1 MSIKEIEL
9 ATPSHSEFSNEA
21 EGNKIEIMSTP
32 HISTP
37 VASPSADDAPLS
49 KEHQPEPAANDVEMT
64 DLFGEDN
71 TKPSV
76 NTDATEKPQTPSEPE
91 QEPPVAPPA
100 EKETA
105 PSADNVAPETNA
117 SAPQDASDAPS
128 QPEATTTKT
137 PESEKPSATETKQ
150 SESTTVADTKQSE
163 SATVAAPVEAAPS
176 TNAPPAITTD
186 NTTTTNT
193 VTAASSADST
203 QQQPES
209 LKRAFESTPESPSKK
224 IKTENV
230 LPPTHV
236 ADNAVLASLIPPGD
250 SRNPPP
256 GAPQELAKHQLKFAL
271 ASIKAVKRLK
281 DAGPFLAPVDIVKLN
296 IPTYLDYVKNPMDLG
311 TMESKITNNVYKS
324 ATEFVSDMDLI
335 VSNCELFNGKD
346 SEISQMARN
355 IRTSFAKHVR
365 NLPPYDQPTQ
375 TVSKSKRK
383 TATKPARAASAT
395 PKPPASRAAAPK
407 PAAAAA
413 TAPADS
419 KAFQAPGV
427 PTIRRD
433 SAVDSGRPKR
443 EIHPPRSKDIL
454 YDKPR
459 RKKYDAELKFCGVV
473 LRDLLSKK
481 HEAYSYPFLDP
492 VDPVALNCPNYF
504 DIVKHPMDL
513 STIQKKYAA
522 NEYDSADEF
531 EADVR
536 LMFNNCYK
544 FNPEGSP
551 VNLMGHR
558 LEAVFDKKWQEK
570 PVPTPVTTPA
580 ATSISSDEEK
590 SGDEDEEAA
599 VYAANPAIRFL
610 EDQLDR
616 MQKELNKLKRE
627 ALKEAR
633 EKAKPKPRKKSTGG
647 SSSSVQ
653 KKEPVKRKPGRKPS
667 NASNTS
673 FTAPPVHVTYEMKKE
688 LSESMATLTEARM
701 MHVLTIIRESMPHIN
716 AEQEEIELD
725 MESLTPETLLKLYN
739 YVVHNDE
746 KARVNGSS
754 KAVNGEPSV
763 LSTAVAAGRGKGGA
777 AKKGKPLTE
786 AEQSRQIEEIQKKIE
801 QFDRVESGGRVV
813 VSSDEDD
820 DDDDDDDS
828 SSSEEE

>member
-21 EGNKIEIMSTP
+21 ESNKIEIMSTP

-37 VASPSADDAPLS
+37 VASPSADDASIL
-49 KEHQPEPAANDVEMT
+49 KEHQPESTANDVEMS

-71 TKPSV
+71 AKPSV
-76 NTDATEKPQTPSEPE
+76 NTDAAQKPQMPSEPE
-91 QEPPVAPPA
+91 QEPPIAHSA
-100 EKETA
+100 DKETT
-105 PSADNVAPETNA
+105 PLSEKVASEVEAN
-117 SAPQDASDAPS
+117 APQDASDATS
-128 QPEATTTKT
+128 QPEATTTKA
-137 PESEKPSATETKQ
+137 PEPDKPLDSATKQ
-150 SESTTVADTKQSE
+150 SEN
-163 SATVAAPVEAAPS
+163 ATVAVPVETAPS
-176 TNAPPAITTD
+176 MNTQPTVN

-193 VTAASSADST
+193 VTAASSAADST
-203 QQQPES
+203 QQQPDS
-209 LKRAFESTPESPSKK
+209 LKRVSDPAPESPSKK
-224 IKTENV
+224 IKTESV
-230 LPPTHV
+230 LPP
-236 ADNAVLASLIPPGD
+236 ADEADPAVLASLIPSGD

-271 ASIKAVKRLK
+271 ASIRAVKRLK

-296 IPTYLDYVKNPMDLG
+296 IPTYLDFIKNPMDLG
-311 TMESKITNNVYKS
+311 TMEAKINNNVYKS

-335 VSNCELFNGKD
+335 VSNCELFNGRD

-365 NLPPYDQPTQ
+365 NLPPYDQPAQ

-383 TATKPARAASAT
+383 TAAKPARAASVT
-395 PKPPASRAAAPK
+395 PKPSTSRAAAPK
-407 PAAAAA
+407 PAASA
-413 TAPADS
+413 TTHADS
-419 KAFQAPGV
+419 KPFQAPGV

-504 DIVKHPMDL
+504 DIVKYPMDL
-513 STIQKKYAA
+513 STIQKKYAG

-531 EADVR
+531 EADIR

-544 FNPEGSP
+544 FNPEGAP

-570 PVPTPVTTPA
+570 PVPTPVATPA

-590 SGDEDEEAA
+590 SGDEDDEAA

-633 EKAKPKPRKKSTGG
+633 EKAKPKSRKKSTGG
-647 SSSSVQ
+647 SNSGAQ
-653 KKEPVKRKPGRKPS
+653 KKDAVKRKPGRKPS

-688 LSESMATLTEARM
+688 LSESMATLTEAKM

-746 KARVNGSS
+746 KARANGNG
-754 KAVNGEPSV
+754 KAVNGEPGV
-763 LSTAVAAGRGKGGA
+763 LSTAAVAGRGKGGV

-820 DDDDDDDS
+820 EDDDDDS

>member
-1 MSIKEIEL
+1 
-9 ATPSHSEFSNEA
+9 
-21 EGNKIEIMSTP
+21 
-32 HISTP
+32 
-37 VASPSADDAPLS
+37 
-49 KEHQPEPAANDVEMT
+49 MT
-64 DLFGEDN
+64 DLFGDD
-71 TKPSV
+71 
-76 NTDATEKPQTPSEPE
+76 DAKISTEATQTPSSESE
-91 QEPPVAPPA
+91 QKPTADSKESSQTVPVAPANEIPPVAS
-100 EKETA
+100 EDSS
-105 PSADNVAPETNA
+105 SAQ
-117 SAPQDASDAPS
+117 QDASTAAS
-128 QPEATTTKT
+128 QPELAKTITSELEKPTESVTTTNITTTTESVPEIEKSEPVAAVDPAPIIAEPPTDLPATTNNTIT
-137 PESEKPSATETKQ
+137 PINPSDDVSINA
-150 SESTTVADTKQSE
+150 STQQTNSLKRVSE
-163 SATVAAPVEAAPS
+163 SAP
-176 TNAPPAITTD
+176 
-186 NTTTTNT
+186 
-193 VTAASSADST
+193 
-203 QQQPES
+203 
-209 LKRAFESTPESPSKK
+209 ESTPESPSKK
-224 IKTENV
+224 IKTEDTKPV
-230 LPPTHV
+230 
-236 ADNAVLASLIPPGD
+236 NAAESDVLASLIPPDD
-250 SRNPPP
+250 SRNPPVE
-256 GAPQELAKHQLKFAL
+256 APQELAKHQLKFAL

-296 IPTYLDYVKNPMDLG
+296 IPTYFDFVKNPMDLA
-311 TMESKITNNVYKS
+311 TMESKITGNVYKS

-383 TATKPARAASAT
+383 TVPKPSRPAPTTS
-395 PKPPASRAAAPK
+395 KPPASRTAAPK
-407 PAAAAA
+407 PTAAVAAV
-413 TAPADS
+413 PADS
-419 KAFQAPGV
+419 KSFQAPGV
-427 PTIRRD
+427 PIIRRD

-443 EIHPPRSKDIL
+443 EIHPPRSKDIP

-513 STIQKKYAA
+513 STIQKKYSG

-531 EADVR
+531 EADIR

-544 FNPEGSP
+544 FNPEGAP

-570 PVPTPVTTPA
+570 PVPTPVATPVA
-580 ATSISSDEEK
+580 NNLSSDEEK
-590 SGDEDEEAA
+590 SGDEEDEAA

-633 EKAKPKPRKKSTGG
+633 EKAKPKSRKKSTAN
-647 SSSSVQ
+647 SSSAIQ
-653 KKEPVKRKPGRKPS
+653 KKDNGKRKPGRKPS

-688 LSESMATLTEARM
+688 LSESMATLTEAKM

-746 KARVNGSS
+746 KARTSNGKVVNSDAGALSS
-754 KAVNGEPSV
+754 
-763 LSTAVAAGRGKGGA
+763 LAGRGKGNAG
-777 AKKGKPLTE
+777 KKGKPLTE

-801 QFDRVESGGRVV
+801 QFDRAESGGRVV

-820 DDDDDDDS
+820 DEDDDDS

>member
-9 ATPSHSEFSNEA
+9 ATPSHSEFSTEA
-21 EGNKIEIMSTP
+21 ASNKIEIMSTP

-37 VASPSADDAPLS
+37 VASPSADDALIS
-49 KEHQPEPAANDVEMT
+49 KENQPQPDSKDVDMT
-64 DLFGEDN
+64 DLFGDDDA
-71 TKPSV
+71 KLSV
-76 NTDATEKPQTPSEPE
+76 TTNATQTPSSESE
-91 QEPPVAPPA
+91 QKSTTDLKESSQTVPVAPPNEIVPVA
-100 EKETA
+100 SEESS
-105 PSADNVAPETNA
+105 SAQP
-117 SAPQDASDAPS
+117 DASTAAS
-128 QPEATTTKT
+128 QPKLTITSQPDKST
-137 PESEKPSATETKQ
+137 ES
-150 SESTTVADTKQSE
+150 V
-163 SATVAAPVEAAPS
+163 
-176 TNAPPAITTD
+176 
-186 NTTTTNT
+186 TTTNIAPT
-193 VTAASSADST
+193 TKSVPEIEKLEAVATAEPAPIITEPVTDLRTTTNDTITTIKTSNDASVNAST
-203 QQQPES
+203 QQTDS
-209 LKRAFESTPESPSKK
+209 LKRASEPAPESPSKK
-224 IKTENV
+224 IKTEDTKSV
-230 LPPTHV
+230 
-236 ADNAVLASLIPPGD
+236 NAAESDVLASLIPPGD
-250 SRNPPP
+250 SRNPPAE
-256 GAPQELAKHQLKFAL
+256 APQELAKHQLKFAL

-296 IPTYLDYVKNPMDLG
+296 IPTYFDFVKNPMDLA
-311 TMESKITNNVYKS
+311 TMESKITGNVYKS

-383 TATKPARAASAT
+383 PVPKPSRPAPTTS
-395 PKPPASRAAAPK
+395 KPPASRTAAPK
-407 PAAAAA
+407 PTAAVAAL
-413 TAPADS
+413 PADS
-419 KAFQAPGV
+419 KSFQAPGV

-443 EIHPPRSKDIL
+443 EIHPPRSKDIP

-504 DIVKHPMDL
+504 DIIKHPMDL
-513 STIQKKYAA
+513 STIQKKYSG

-531 EADVR
+531 EADIR

-544 FNPEGSP
+544 FNPEGAP

-570 PVPTPVTTPA
+570 PVPTPVATPV
-580 ATSISSDEEK
+580 TNNLSSDEEK
-590 SGDEDEEAA
+590 SGDEEDEAA

-633 EKAKPKPRKKSTGG
+633 EKAKPKSRKKSTAN
-647 SSSSVQ
+647 SSSATQ
-653 KKEPVKRKPGRKPS
+653 KKDNGKRKPGRKPS

-746 KARVNGSS
+746 KARTSNGKVVNSDAGALSS
-754 KAVNGEPSV
+754 
-763 LSTAVAAGRGKGGA
+763 LAGRGKGNAG
-777 AKKGKPLTE
+777 KKGKPLTE

-801 QFDRVESGGRVV
+801 QFDRAESGGRVV

-820 DDDDDDDS
+820 DEDDDDS

>member
-1 MSIKEIEL
+1 
-9 ATPSHSEFSNEA
+9 
-21 EGNKIEIMSTP
+21 
-32 HISTP
+32 
-37 VASPSADDAPLS
+37 
-49 KEHQPEPAANDVEMT
+49 MT
-64 DLFGEDN
+64 DLFGDE
-71 TKPSV
+71 KPSV
-76 NTDATEKPQTPSEPE
+76 NTDATQKPQTPSEPE
-91 QEPPVAPPA
+91 PAPPA
-100 EKETA
+100 ETA
-105 PSADNVAPETNA
+105 AEKVASDGDA
-117 SAPQDASDAPS
+117 SAPQDASDAPL
-128 QPEATTTKT
+128 QPEATTTNA
-137 PESEKPSATETKQ
+137 PELDKPS
-150 SESTTVADTKQSE
+150 DTKQPE
-163 SATVAAPVEAAPS
+163 SVAAPVETAPS
-176 TNAPPAITTD
+176 TTTQP
-186 NTTTTNT
+186 TTNNTSTT
-193 VTAASSADST
+193 VAAASSADSIQQQQ
-203 QQQPES
+203 QQQPNS
-209 LKRAFESTPESPSKK
+209 LKRVSDWAPESPSKK
-224 IKTENV
+224 IKTESV
-230 LPPTHV
+230 LPPTNV
-236 ADNAVLASLIPPGD
+236 ADSAVLASLIPPGD

-256 GAPQELAKHQLKFAL
+256 DAPQELAKHQLKFAL

-281 DAGPFLAPVDIVKLN
+281 DAGPFLAPVDIVKLK
-296 IPTYLDYVKNPMDLG
+296 IPTYLDFVKNPMDLG

-335 VSNCELFNGKD
+335 VSNCELFNGRD

-383 TATKPARAASAT
+383 TAAKPARAASAT

-407 PAAAAA
+407 PAAVA
-413 TAPADS
+413 TTPADS
-419 KAFQAPGV
+419 KSFQAPGV

-513 STIQKKYAA
+513 STIQKKYAG

-531 EADVR
+531 EADIR

-544 FNPEGSP
+544 FNPEGAP

-570 PVPTPVTTPA
+570 PVPTPVATPA
-580 ATSISSDEEK
+580 ATSVSSDEEK
-590 SGDEDEEAA
+590 SGDEDDEAA

-633 EKAKPKPRKKSTGG
+633 EKAKPKSRKKSTAG
-647 SSSSVQ
+647 SSSGVQ
-653 KKEPVKRKPGRKPS
+653 KKDAVKRKPGRKPS

-673 FTAPPVHVTYEMKKE
+673 FTAPPVHVSYEMKKE
-688 LSESMATLTEARM
+688 LSESMATLTEAKM

-746 KARVNGSS
+746 KARANGNG
-754 KAVNGEPSV
+754 KAVNGDPGA
-763 LSTAVAAGRGKGGA
+763 LSTAAAAGRGKGGA

-820 DDDDDDDS
+820 DDDDDDS